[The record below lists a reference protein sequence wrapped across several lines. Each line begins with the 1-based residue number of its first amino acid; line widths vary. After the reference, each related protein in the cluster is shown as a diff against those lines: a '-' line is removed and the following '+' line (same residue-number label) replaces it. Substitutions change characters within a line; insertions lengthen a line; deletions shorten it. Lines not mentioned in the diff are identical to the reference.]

1 MTNHVFQCNKYQ
13 ERIKDIKSGKIMIF
27 YNDSIC
33 KVIVFL
39 CKIKMKVTGFFGI
52 LSITGHIFTM
62 FWQLE
67 LQLSNGVTNLCRVV
81 KSSGL
86 PVKIAAYLV
95 SIGWLLCLAFLY
107 GLHFI
112 SLDWPLALTTQQSS
126 LKLSPNLPLG
136 FGYQCKHFRP

>member
-1 MTNHVFQCNKYQ
+1 
-13 ERIKDIKSGKIMIF
+13 MIF

-39 CKIKMKVTGFFGI
+39 CKIKMKVTGFLGI
-52 LSITGHIFTM
+52 LSITGHIYTM

-67 LQLSNGVTNLCRVV
+67 LQLSNGVTNLCGVV

-86 PVKIAAYLV
+86 PAKIAAYLV

-107 GLHFI
+107 G
-112 SLDWPLALTTQQSS
+112 
-126 LKLSPNLPLG
+126 
-136 FGYQCKHFRP
+136 